1 MIKEMIQDIKTKV
14 MNFAQWVRTK
24 QEENDRKY
32 QEDLDKKNAEL
43 DKKLEIMN
51 KRHDIYK
58 KEERIKSIERK
69 INRDKGNGMND
80 LFGMG
85 GGQGGGDFIRSSP
98 KGKSMRLVDTE
109 RNLTREAMKDC
120 SWGNRKDIDL

>member
-1 MIKEMIQDIKTKV
+1 MIKEMVADIKTKV

-32 QEDLDKKNAEL
+32 QEDLDKK
-43 DKKLEIMN
+43 LEIMN

-58 KEERIKSIERK
+58 KEERIKSIEKK

-80 LFGMG
+80 MFGMG
-85 GGQGGGDFIRSSP
+85 GGHGGDFIRSSP

-109 RNLTREAMKDC
+109 RNLTREALKDC
-120 SWGNRKDIDL
+120 SFGNRKDIDL